1 MATRTRRKT
10 VVQRAPD
17 ASRSNRRPDFR
28 GSRDWKLGTWNC
40 RSLNFDG
47 SDRILS
53 NELRVRGLEVVALQ
67 EVCWTGK
74 DHREFGGYTMYWSG
88 GDTHELGTAF
98 IVLGEMAKRVIGWW
112 PVNDRMCRL
121 RIKGRFFNLSIINV
135 HSPHMGSDADDK
147 DAFYEL
153 LDREYRKC
161 PKHDVKIVIGDLNAQ
176 VGQEEEFRP
185 VIGRFSAH
193 QQTNE
198 NGLRLIDFA
207 TSRNM
212 AIRSTF
218 FQHTSLYKYTW
229 RSPNDTE
236 TQIDHVLIDGRHFSD
251 IIDVRTYRGAD
262 IDSDHYLVVAK
273 LRQRLSE
280 VNKIRYRR
288 PQRYNLERLKDHE
301 VATQYAGELEAALP
315 DEGEL
320 AEAPLEACWSH
331 MEAAINA
338 AASSAIGYVDR
349 VRRNG

>member
-1 MATRTRRKT
+1 MT
-10 VVQRAPD
+10 
-17 ASRSNRRPDFR
+17 
-28 GSRDWKLGTWNC
+28 
-40 RSLNFDG
+40 
-47 SDRILS
+47 
-53 NELRVRGLEVVALQ
+53 
-67 EVCWTGK
+67 
-74 DHREFGGYTMYWSG
+74 
-88 GDTHELGTAF
+88 
-98 IVLGEMAKRVIGWW
+98 KRVIGWW

-161 PKHDVKIVIGDLNAQ
+161 PKHDVKIVIGDLNVQ

-212 AIRSTF
+212 AIRRIF
-218 FQHTSLYKYTW
+218 FQHSLLYKYTW

-236 TQIDHVLIDGRHFSD
+236 TQIDHVLIDGRHFLD

-262 IDSDHYLVVAK
+262 IDSDHYLMAAK

-288 PQRYNLERLKDHE
+288 PQQYNLERLKDPE
-301 VATQYAGELEAALP
+301 VATQYARELEAALP
-315 DEGEL
+315 DEGQL
-320 AEAPLEACWSH
+320 AEAPLEACWSY

-349 VRRNG
+349 VRQNGWFDEECQAIWDEKKAARDKLLLHNNRGNKESYKQLRR

>member
-1 MATRTRRKT
+1 
-10 VVQRAPD
+10 
-17 ASRSNRRPDFR
+17 
-28 GSRDWKLGTWNC
+28 
-40 RSLNFDG
+40 
-47 SDRILS
+47 
-53 NELRVRGLEVVALQ
+53 
-67 EVCWTGK
+67 
-74 DHREFGGYTMYWSG
+74 
-88 GDTHELGTAF
+88 
-98 IVLGEMAKRVIGWW
+98 
-112 PVNDRMCRL
+112 
-121 RIKGRFFNLSIINV
+121 
-135 HSPHMGSDADDK
+135 
-147 DAFYEL
+147 
-153 LDREYRKC
+153 
-161 PKHDVKIVIGDLNAQ
+161 
-176 VGQEEEFRP
+176 
-185 VIGRFSAH
+185 
-193 QQTNE
+193 
-198 NGLRLIDFA
+198 
-207 TSRNM
+207 M

-288 PQRYNLERLKDHE
+288 PQRYNLERLKDPE
-301 VATQYAGELEAALP
+301 VATQYARELEAALP

-349 VRRNG
+349 VRRNGWFDEECQAIWDEKKVARDKWLLHNTRGNKESYKQLRRQQTHLFRDKKRRLEELECQDMEQLYRSNETRKFYKKLSQSRAGFMPRAEICRDKDGGILTDEREVIERWKQHFDEHLNGPEAEYQGDGGNDVSGMVDGEDEPV